1 MFMFIFLLLFGSA
14 VIAFGI
20 YAIKNPYS
28 WWFRN
33 LFDDR
38 EPSDFSISNTKFAGK
53 ITIGVG
59 VMIILFGSL
68 HLFI

>member
-1 MFMFIFLLLFGSA
+1 MFTFIFNSLLGSA
-14 VIAFGI
+14 VIALGI

-28 WWFRN
+28 WLFRN

-38 EPSDFSISNTKFAGK
+38 EPSDFFISYTKFAGK
-53 ITIGVG
+53 ITIGMG
-59 VMIILFGSL
+59 AIIILFGSQ

>member
-38 EPSDFSISNTKFAGK
+38 EPSDLWVWYLKLVGT
-53 ITIGVG
+53 ITIGMG
-59 VMIILFGSL
+59 AMIILFGTQ